1 MDREHVRSSHRI
13 YDDGR
18 IHLVEEREEWREK
31 KMSVLAGSMQNKS
44 LDEDCILFSNNI

>member
-1 MDREHVRSSHRI
+1 MDRDEHVRSSGRI

-18 IHLVEEREEWREK
+18 IHLVEERAKWRE

-44 LDEDCILFSNNI
+44 LDEDCIVLSNNI